1 MSSQKLIVILGA
13 TGNQG
18 GSVVTTYLQ
27 EPGWKVRAL
36 TRNASSAKA
45 KALASRGAEVV
56 EADLDKPST
65 LAAAFDGANT
75 IFAVS
80 DFWGLY
86 GDPANK
92 GKPKPGQP
100 LNVWAGEHETQQ
112 LNDVVDAAAKVST
125 LERFIISALS
135 DATKWSKGKY
145 KHVYHFDSKA
155 KAVVYAKET
164 YPELWAKTSVY
175 QAGLFL
181 GNFVQNPLTQPIKAS
196 IPTPNADGVVQFIGH
211 LEQDVKIPFIAAE
224 EDTGPL
230 VKALLQQ
237 PAGVNLIGYR
247 EWISTREAAA
257 ALTRATGLKAEVVTL
272 PKGQFAPGLDADL
285 KVELEDNFAYFNEF
299 GYEGRDDPTVTHPR
313 DLKFPPSFETS
324 EDYFR
329 KQDWTKVFGA

>member
-18 GSVVTTYLQ
+18 GSVATTFLQ
-27 EPGWKVRAL
+27 DPDWKVRAL
-36 TRNASSAKA
+36 TRNASSTKA
-45 KALASRGAEVV
+45 QALASRGAEVV

-65 LAAAFDGANT
+65 LAAAFEGANAV
-75 IFAVS
+75 FAVS

-92 GKPKPGQP
+92 EKAKPGQA
-100 LNVWAGEHETQQ
+100 LNEWAGEHETLQ
-112 LNDVVDAAAKVST
+112 LKNAIDAAAKVST

-135 DATKWSKGKY
+135 DATKWSQGKY

-155 KAVVYAKET
+155 KAVVYAKEI

-196 IPTPNADGVVQFIGH
+196 LPTPNADGVVQFIGH
-211 LEQDVKIPFIAAE
+211 IEQDVKLPFIAAE
-224 EDTGPL
+224 EDSGPF

-247 EWISTREAAA
+247 EWISPREAAD

-272 PKGQFAPGLDADL
+272 PKGQFPPDLDPDL
-285 KVELEDNFAYFNEF
+285 RAELEDNFAYFNEF
-299 GYEGRDDPTVTHPR
+299 GYEGRDDPSLTHPR
-313 DLKFPPSFETS
+313 DLKFPPSLKTC
-324 EDYFR
+324 EDYFK
-329 KQDWTKVFGA
+329 KQDWSKVFGA

>member
-18 GSVVTTYLQ
+18 GSVATTFLQ
-27 EPGWKVRAL
+27 DPDWKVRAL
-36 TRNASSAKA
+36 TRNASSSKA
-45 KALASRGAEVV
+45 QALASRGAEVI
-56 EADLDKPST
+56 EADIDKPST
-65 LAAAFDGANT
+65 LTAAFESANT

-86 GDPANK
+86 GDPANREK
-92 GKPKPGQP
+92 AKPGQA
-100 LNVWAGEHETQQ
+100 LNEWAGEHETQQ
-112 LNDVVDAAAKVST
+112 LKNVIDEAAKVST

-135 DATKWSKGKY
+135 DATKWSQGKY

-155 KAVVYAKET
+155 RAVVYAEKA

-181 GNFVQNPLTQPIKAS
+181 SNFVQNPLTQPIK
-196 IPTPNADGVVQFIGH
+196 NADGVVQFIGH
-211 LEQDVKIPFIAAE
+211 IEQDVKLPFIAAE
-224 EDTGPL
+224 EDSGPF

-247 EWISTREAAA
+247 EWISAREAAD

-272 PKGQFAPGLDADL
+272 PKGHFPPGVPEDL
-285 KVELEDNFAYFNEF
+285 KAELEDNFAYFNEF
-299 GYEGRDDPTVTHPR
+299 GYEGRDDPSLTHPR
-313 DLKFPPSFETS
+313 DLKFPPSLETS

-329 KQDWTKVFGA
+329 KQDWNKVFGA